1 MASAEGS
8 ATILVVDDEPEV
20 ADAYALRLRMEYD
33 DVLTAY
39 GGQEAIDAVDGDV
52 DLILLDRRMPEVS
65 GDDVLDAVRDRGL
78 DCRVIMVTAVTP
90 DFDLIEM
97 PFDDYLCKPV
107 DKEDLFD
114 AIEQQLQ
121 ATEYDDRMSEFF
133 SISSKIS
140 VLEVEKTDAQLQD
153 SEEYQELKRRRD
165 ELQAEMDETVENFDD
180 VSNAFQAIGRSG

>member
-140 VLEVEKTDAQLQD
+140 VLEVEKTDAQLED

>member
-1 MASAEGS
+1 MASSEGS

-33 DVLTAY
+33 DVETAY
-39 GGQEAIDAVDGDV
+39 GGQEAIDAVSEDTDV
-52 DLILLDRRMPEVS
+52 ILLDRRMPEVS
-65 GDDVLDAVRDRGL
+65 GDDVLDAVRERGL
-78 DCRVIMVTAVTP
+78 DCGVIMVTAVTP

-114 AIEQQLQ
+114 AIEQQIQ

-133 SISSKIS
+133 SVTSKIS
-140 VLEVEKTDAQLQD
+140 VLEVEKTDAQLED
-153 SEEYQELKRRRD
+153 SEEYQELLERRD
-165 ELQAEMDETVENFDD
+165 ELQAEMDDTVDDFDD
-180 VSNAFQAIGRSG
+180 VTDAFQAIGRSG

>member
-33 DVLTAY
+33 DVRTAY
-39 GGQEAIDAVDGDV
+39 GGQEAIDAVGEDV

-65 GDDVLDAVRDRGL
+65 GDDVLNAVRDRGL

-133 SISSKIS
+133 SVTSKIS

-180 VSNAFQAIGRSG
+180 VTDAFQAIGRSG

>member
-33 DVLTAY
+33 DVRTAY
-39 GGQEAIDAVDGDV
+39 GGQEAIDAVGEDV

-65 GDDVLDAVRDRGL
+65 GDDVLDAVRDGGL

-133 SISSKIS
+133 SVTSKIS

-165 ELQAEMDETVENFDD
+165 ELQAEMDETVDNFDD
-180 VSNAFQAIGRSG
+180 VTDAFQAIGRSG